1 MDLQTT
7 IIGMVLIAL
16 CIVPFVLINKKKKA
30 KQEALVKQLAAQ
42 AITSGCSITR
52 HDLWH
57 NTVIG
62 IDDSAKCLFFF
73 RKTKYG
79 EVQKQ
84 AHLAGISNA
93 YIDGTGNAIDKLEL
107 VLVHNNSNEPDTVL
121 EFYNSNTFM
130 QINTELALVKK
141 WQGIV
146 EENLIK

>member
-7 IIGMVLIAL
+7 IIGAVLIVL
-16 CIVPFVLINKKKKA
+16 CIVPFVLINKKKKE
-30 KQEALVKQLAAQ
+30 KQQLMVKQLKAQ
-42 AITSGCSITR
+42 AITSGCNITR

-62 IDDSAKCLFFF
+62 IDDNAKCLFFF
-73 RKTKYG
+73 RRTKAG
-79 EVQKQ
+79 EVQQQ
-84 AHLAGISNA
+84 AHLASVSKV
-93 YIDGTGNAIDKLEL
+93 YINGADNTIDKLEL
-107 VLVHNNSNEPDTVL
+107 VLVHNSSKEPDTVL
-121 EFYNSNTFM
+121 EFYNSSTLM

>member
-16 CIVPFVLINKKKKA
+16 SVVPFIFLYNKKKA
-30 KQEALVKQLAAQ
+30 KQQLMVKQLRAQ
-42 AITSGCSITR
+42 AITSGCNITR

-62 IDDSAKCLFFF
+62 IDDNAKCLFFF
-73 RKTKYG
+73 RRTKEG

-84 AHLAGISNA
+84 AHLAGVTKV
-93 YIDGTGNAIDKLEL
+93 YINGADNAIEKLEL
-107 VLVHNNSNEPDTVL
+107 VLVHNSSKEPDTVL
-121 EFYNSNTFM
+121 EFYNSATLM
-130 QINTELALVKK
+130 QINTELQLVKK

-146 EENLIK
+146 EESLIK